1 MRSIIC
7 SFVGIR
13 CHLLLFLGIL
23 FSIQTHA
30 AEEIRPDL
38 DYFPSPLYATIYRNW
53 DIVPHDRLAKVLD
66 TDIKT
71 LRKAG
76 TNMGLSIPSHLTKE
90 EVRRN
95 VEMVLRRN
103 WTTIPRSQ
111 IEELLDFTPEQLDDF
126 LGKEIFLRA
135 LLAAPPKDLAPIK
148 YTEPDGTTKARIQW
162 FYTHSKH
169 HAQAVSNTPEE
180 DRLDYKKELFFAH
193 NRPDRIPESS
203 PKTNEVSLQSGWKI
217 QLPKNS
223 GEVLNHAASDFI
235 HYCRAC
241 QETKTLSV
249 SEGGKGG
256 RKTISLSVR
265 PSSDVPE
272 AYTLKITKESIK
284 LESASEVGVAR
295 GLVELE
301 HRMAERGG
309 PFLLPTAE
317 TNRPTFGTRCVF
329 PYSSLMTDV
338 LGQDLIDP
346 CPDGYLD
353 TLFHQDA
360 DGIWIYALL
369 NDLVP
374 SPVFD
379 GMGVGGEQ
387 RLQKLRDLVSR
398 AAKHGLKVY
407 VYLNEPRAQP
417 LSFFDKYPDVK
428 GQAEGNTAA
437 LCTST
442 EAVQK
447 HLRGSFERLF
457 REVPGLGGVF
467 LITASENLAN
477 CYSHAHGG
485 KTSCPRCSQRSPAD
499 VIAESIRCMA
509 EGAWVANPQA
519 RFVVWD
525 WSWHSVLG
533 ENVPEQII
541 KKLPKGVALMADFER
556 GMAIQR
562 GGVPMQVEEYSIS
575 VVGPSPRAELR
586 SKQAREAGLDF
597 FAKVQLSTTWECGT
611 VPFIPVPNLL
621 ARKATA
627 MRRDNVSGAMATWTI
642 GSYPSPN
649 TEAFALRQWN
659 PQLSEEDVLRR
670 IAARRYNPEAV
681 EYAVSGWTKLS
692 DAFTEEY
699 PYSSAPYSGPL
710 QHGPSLPLYRRDVPP
725 PLGTVTL
732 LNPKDDW
739 THWTAPYSPELMSQL
754 LRHLCERWDDGVH
767 DLEDAM
773 QASSGVRRWTAK
785 RDFGVAWMVGYTY
798 RAYADD
804 LDFYMARDKGDIQQM
819 KKIAATQIV
828 STEEALKFVRADSRL
843 GWEPELQYFYR
854 PEDVMERLLSLDA
867 VLDPPPTSPMSQK
880 GQLIHP

>member
-1 MRSIIC
+1 MMISTIPSNLRIYST
-7 SFVGIR
+7 V
-13 CHLLLFLGIL
+13 LLIAVLACIGL
-23 FSIQTHA
+23 HA

-38 DYFPSPLYATIYRNW
+38 DYFPSRLYATIYRNW
-53 DIVPHDRLAKVLD
+53 DIVPHERLATVLG
-66 TDIKT
+66 TDVTT
-71 LRKAG
+71 LHKAG
-76 TNMGLSIPSHLTKE
+76 KAMGLSIPESLTPE
-90 EVRRN
+90 EIRRN

-103 WTTIPRSQ
+103 WTIIPRNQ
-111 IEELLDFTPEQLDDF
+111 IEALLDFNPQQFDDF

-135 LLAAPPKDLAPIK
+135 LLAAPPADLSPIK
-148 YTEPDGTTKARIQW
+148 YAIPDSATKARLQW
-162 FYTHSKH
+162 FSIHFTHHKE
-169 HAQAVSNTPEE
+169 AVSNTPEE
-180 DRLDYKKELFFAH
+180 PRLGYQNDLFFAH
-193 NRPDRIPESS
+193 NRPDFIPETTSKS
-203 PKTNEVSLQSGWKI
+203 AEANLQSGWKI
-217 QLPKNS
+217 YTPRGR
-223 GEVLNHAASDFI
+223 GEVLKHAVADFA
-235 HYCRAC
+235 HYCLVC
-241 QETKTLSV
+241 QQTK
-249 SEGGKGG
+249 KG
-256 RKTISLSVR
+256 SLSEASKPGNNTITLLVR

-272 AYTLKITKESIK
+272 AYSLKIEKKSIH
-284 LESASEVGVAR
+284 LESSSEIGLAR

-309 PFLLPTAE
+309 PFLSTTCE
-317 TNRPTFGTRCVF
+317 TNRPTFSTRCVF

-353 TLFHQDA
+353 TIFHQDA

-369 NDLVP
+369 SDLVP

-379 GMGVGGEQ
+379 GMGVGGEK
-387 RLQKLRDLVSR
+387 RLQKLRDLVNR
-398 AAKHGLKVY
+398 AAKHSLKVY
-407 VYLNEPRAQP
+407 IYLNEPRSQP
-417 LSFFDKYPDVK
+417 LAFFDKYPDVK
-428 GQAEGNTAA
+428 GQVEGNTAA

-447 HLRGSFERLF
+447 HLRGSFEKLF

-509 EGAWVANPQA
+509 EGTWAANPKA

-541 KKLPKGVALMADFER
+541 KQLPKGVALMADFER
-556 GMAIQR
+556 GTTIER
-562 GGVPMQVEEYSIS
+562 GGVAMKVDEYSIS
-575 VVGPSPRAELR
+575 VVGPSPRAQLR
-586 SKQAREAGLDF
+586 AKQSKDSGLDF

-627 MRRDNVSGAMATWTI
+627 MRDLNVTGAMATWTI

-659 PQLSEEDVLRR
+659 PQLDEEDILRR

-681 EYAVSGWTKLS
+681 APAVSGWTKLS

-710 QHGPSLPLYRRDVPP
+710 QHGPSLLLYRRDIPP

-739 THWTAPYSPELMSQL
+739 THWTAPYSPELMSKL
-754 LRHLCERWDDGVH
+754 LRHLCERWDDGLH
-767 DLEDAM
+767 DLQDAM
-773 QASSGVRRWTAK
+773 EASTGVRRWTAQ
-785 RDFGVAWMVGYTY
+785 RDYGVAWMVGYTY

-804 LDFYMARDKGDIQQM
+804 LDFYKARDKGDILHM
-819 KKIAATQIV
+819 KQIAAAQIV
-828 STEEALKFVRADSRL
+828 STEEALRFVRADSRL

-854 PEDVMERLLSLDA
+854 PSDVLERLLSLDA
-867 VLDPPPTSPMSQK
+867 VVDSPPSSAS
-880 GQLIHP
+880 H